1 MFDDERVMG
10 VNLRGKIMRDHLEFN
25 SNGKPKN
32 FRYENELYRNSFG
45 GNMIIAFTFI
55 FFSGVLLGLGFLLRN
70 MKMIDWFLYIAGV
83 VIGCVAVVFICKGI
97 CNLVF
102 KRNPKAYIYMSMVT
116 IPPTVI
122 VAYACLSKL

>member
-1 MFDDERVMG
+1 
-10 VNLRGKIMRDHLEFN
+10 
-25 SNGKPKN
+25 
-32 FRYENELYRNSFG
+32 
-45 GNMIIAFTFI
+45 MIIALTFT
-55 FFSGVLLGLGFLLRN
+55 FFSGILLGLGYLMRN
-70 MKMIDWFLYIAGV
+70 MKMLDKFLYFAGV

-102 KRNPKAYIYMSMVT
+102 KKKPKAYIYMSLVT

>member
-1 MFDDERVMG
+1 
-10 VNLRGKIMRDHLEFN
+10 MRDHLEFN

-70 MKMIDWFLYIAGV
+70 IKMIDWFLYIAGV

>member
-1 MFDDERVMG
+1 
-10 VNLRGKIMRDHLEFN
+10 MRDHLEFN

-32 FRYENELYRNSFG
+32 FRYENELYRNSFC

-55 FFSGVLLGLGFLLRN
+55 FFSGVLLGL
-70 MKMIDWFLYIAGV
+70 